1 VVHNMSEISKA
12 LSLSKTNIQQT
23 LTDTPRRLDTLHAL
37 PTKLQSELR
46 KAKMKWRLL
55 LVSALSLPKPSAWVE
70 WQISSNNTE

>member
-1 VVHNMSEISKA
+1 MVHNMSEISKA

-37 PTKLQSELR
+37 PTKLESELR

-55 LVSALSLPKPSAWVE
+55 LVSLPKPSAWVE